1 MIIDNGAEVTIP
13 IQLFSSNGEGTGF
26 SKETW
31 QGFQTNFVSKNINRT
46 IIILD
51 SPHYV
56 HDYEYES
63 ISTEITL
70 YITDL
75 AD

>member
-1 MIIDNGAEVTIP
+1 M
-13 IQLFSSNGEGTGF
+13 
-26 SKETW
+26 
-31 QGFQTNFVSKNINRT
+31 INRT